1 MLDIQHLTRRYQNK
15 LAVSDL
21 SLTFETGKTYA
32 LLGPNGSGKTTLMK
46 MIAGLT
52 KQTSGEITLDGIP
65 VGPETKKHIAY
76 MPTEIY
82 FYSYMSIAD
91 AGKYYA
97 DFFEDFDERRYEE
110 ALQRMELNPKDKIRT
125 LSSGMNAKVRLALTL
140 SRDAQVMMFD
150 EPLNGVDI
158 LTRKQVV
165 DEIIR
170 NRENGRTMIISTH
183 LVDAECVYRRRH
195 FHEERRLGA
204 HRRPRGAG
212 REAWLADEPVSVD
225 LRRKG
230 GREACG
236 SCSSMSSAAPARRC

>member
-1 MLDIQHLTRRYQNK
+1 M
-15 LAVSDL
+15 
-21 SLTFETGKTYA
+21 SLTFEKGKTYA

-76 MPTEIY
+76 MPTESY

-140 SRDAQVMMFD
+140 SRDAQVMMVD
-150 EPLNGVDI
+150 ELNAYIDIAIFMKNGVLERIGDRAALEEKHGS
-158 LTRKQVV
+158 LTNLYLSIYGGKEEEKHV
-165 DEIIR
+165 EA
-170 NRENGRTMIISTH
+170 
-183 LVDAECVYRRRH
+183 AEV
-195 FHEERRLGA
+195 
-204 HRRPRGAG
+204 
-212 REAWLADEPVSVD
+212 
-225 LRRKG
+225 
-230 GREACG
+230 
-236 SCSSMSSAAPARRC
+236 